1 MPETR
6 WILSLMWNPQMD
18 PMLLPSG
25 KHTKNYGK
33 SPFLMGTSTISMAI
47 FNSYVKLPEG
57 KPWVP
62 LGGNSCRGK
71 GFLKNESRDMKQF
84 GEEHVHART
93 GLCKAKDLIH

>member
-1 MPETR
+1 
-6 WILSLMWNPQMD
+6 MD
-18 PMLLPSG
+18 TLTDVEPPNGSNV
-25 KHTKNYGK
+25 T
-33 SPFLMGTSTISMAI
+33 
-47 FNSYVKLPEG
+47 

-71 GFLKNESRDMKQF
+71 CFLKNESRDMKQF